1 MKTATT
7 FRPYNPDQLLLLPP
21 NLGEWLPES
30 HLVYFVRDVVSQL
43 DLSKIYGSYSGE
55 QGGQPAYNPEMM
67 VSVLIYSYCIGMA
80 SSRKIERATY
90 ESIPFRVLTADQ
102 HPDHDT
108 IAAFRK
114 RHLKALMGLFVQVL
128 QLCRKAKLIKL
139 GHVAL
144 EQEAHERAEREK
156 LEQSKEK
163 GKNHHRGRPPKAPSD
178 KPYTSRTHPGN
189 GDNQR
194 THGPQTANDQRSWCL
209 QKTQTDR

>member
-1 MKTATT
+1 QAIDETEDE
-7 FRPYNPDQLLLLPP
+7 RYGRGNRGDELPDELRFKQSRLA
-21 NLGEWLPES
+21 
-30 HLVYFVRDVVSQL
+30 
-43 DLSKIYGSYSGE
+43 KIKE
-55 QGGQPAYNPEMM
+55 A
-67 VSVLIYSYCIGMA
+67 
-80 SSRKIERATY
+80 
-90 ESIPFRVLTADQ
+90 
-102 HPDHDT
+102 
-108 IAAFRK
+108 
-114 RHLKALMGLFVQVL
+114 KA
-128 QLCRKAKLIKL
+128 
-139 GHVAL
+139 AL